1 MPSEWIP
8 SGKIRFHKTG
18 PALIGSDT
26 MTKRIS
32 THFTWREA
40 THSDTAERMG
50 LSNAPTAEAKEAIT
64 LTADALEGV
73 RCLLG
78 SKPLI
83 ITSWYRSPEVNAA
96 VGGSKTSDH
105 ITGYAVD
112 FRATGMN
119 AYQAARR
126 IEASPLMFDQLIW
139 YPGED
144 RLHISFA
151 PALRREVMTARK
163 ASTYTEGLDG

>member
-1 MPSEWIP
+1 
-8 SGKIRFHKTG
+8 
-18 PALIGSDT
+18 

-40 THSDTAERMG
+40 THSATAEKVG
-50 LSNAPTAEAKEAIT
+50 LRNAPSDKIKDAIT
-64 LTADALEGV
+64 TAAYGLEGV
-73 RCLLG
+73 RSLLG
-78 SKPLI
+78 NQPI
-83 ITSWYRSPEVNAA
+83 QITSWYRSPEVNAA

-105 ITGYAVD
+105 MTGYAVD
-112 FRATGMN
+112 FRAKAMN
-119 AYQAARR
+119 AYQAARM